1 MESSCAFKSSTLLPS
16 DTMAASPVDV
26 FCGAEVRFA
35 PVLWLNVGS
44 VIVLLLV
51 APKLIFISYLP
62 RPSLLLLV
70 LSAAH

>member
-1 MESSCAFKSSTLLPS
+1 
-16 DTMAASPVDV
+16 MAASPDDV
-26 FCGAEVRFA
+26 FWGPEVRFA
-35 PVLWLNVGS
+35 PELWLNVGS